1 MAVGSWSRSGEP
13 YVSGSRMPRGGQN
26 VTTLVFRT
34 GRLARIDDLGEE
46 AGPWVT
52 AADMRSAVG
61 VPISVEGRLWGVIS
75 VASGHGRP
83 LPADTGERLAGFT
96 ELVATATAI
105 ANAEAQTQL
114 TASRASGR
122 YR

>member
-1 MAVGSWSRSGEP
+1 MGNRRRHALGCGRADQ
-13 YVSGSRMPRGGQN
+13 RRGPT
-26 VTTLVFRT
+26 V
-34 GRLARIDDLGEE
+34 
-46 AGPWVT
+46 
-52 AADMRSAVG
+52 
-61 VPISVEGRLWGVIS
+61 GVIS

-83 LPADTGERLAGFT
+83 LSADTEERLAGFT
-96 ELVATATAI
+96 ELVATAI